1 MLRGEEKA
9 VKSKAINIIH
19 KIRNA
24 KKGNQERELDPV
36 QEFHLPKCTFAAA
49 SYTDLMILEATA
61 VEMVSPILPTKKDI

>member
-1 MLRGEEKA
+1 MENTPL
-9 VKSKAINIIH
+9 VKSEAVNIIQ

-24 KKGNQERELDPV
+24 KQGNRERERGPV
-36 QEFHLPKCTFAAA
+36 LEFHLPKCIFAAA